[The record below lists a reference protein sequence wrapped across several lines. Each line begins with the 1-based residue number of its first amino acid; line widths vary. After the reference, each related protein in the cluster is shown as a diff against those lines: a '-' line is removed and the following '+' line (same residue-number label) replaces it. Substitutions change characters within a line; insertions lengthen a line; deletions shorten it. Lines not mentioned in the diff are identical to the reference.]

1 MMSDRFQILSKPN
14 WQAIGG
20 HPAIPALCLDQLRA
34 LDSFFDHIA
43 RFGLT
48 EPNVSDFLA
57 FACLGQGAKGLA
69 HLRAG
74 LAIFDAGDPSLALID
89 EAHSQIVVKDQHRG
103 TSGRGRA
110 HYTRSVSVASSD
122 LPADWQA
129 VLDGMKVRREA
140 GDKRAPSPYI
150 QVRMTQKLGQYILV
164 MRREGLPIELHQD
177 GLTAFYVDLSTR
189 LSCHS
194 GEPLR
199 PATLRATW
207 EELHRFACYR
217 GTYSDDLMA
226 GLKQTL
232 KTLREE
238 EISAS
243 QLKFGKLHGIG
254 SPPDVIRDAMD
265 MLDAAQKAA
274 TPGKRHILRNRAA
287 AFALPA
293 ILPLRREWDRIVFGK
308 TLFWEGDRYRFR
320 GYKPGKT
327 ALLDGR
333 REFPGS
339 IHPMMCR
346 FVDAMLLQDN
356 DPHYLQAL
364 RAHAEA
370 SQRPLFA
377 HPNGEAVAKNYVTNV
392 WRETV
397 GAGAQIARTLMHD
410 YFGARGEEGTRRA
423 MVMCNQHS
431 RETANS
437 YISTSVGEMELEMA
451 SEDLLDELSSLE
463 TQR

>member
-1 MMSDRFQILSKPN
+1 MSARFQILAKPA
-14 WQAIGG
+14 WQAIVG
-20 HPAIPALCLDQLRA
+20 HPAIPGLSLDQLRA
-34 LDSFFDHIA
+34 MDGFFDHIT

-48 EPNVSDFLA
+48 EPDTSDFVA
-57 FACLGQGAKGLA
+57 FASLGHRAKGLED
-69 HLRAG
+69 LRAG
-74 LAIFDAGDPSLALID
+74 LVKFDEGDPNLVLID
-89 EAHSQIVVKDQHRG
+89 EAHAQIAAKEQNRG
-103 TSGRGRA
+103 TSGKGRA
-110 HYTRSVSVASSD
+110 QYSRSVSVAPDD

-129 VLDGMKVRREA
+129 VLAGMNVRREA
-140 GDKRAPSPYI
+140 GDKRAPSPSI
-150 QVRMTQKLGQYILV
+150 QVRMCQKLGQYIMV
-164 MRREGLPIELHQD
+164 MRREGLSEELHQE
-177 GLTAFYVDLSTR
+177 GLTAFYADLSTR
-189 LSCHS
+189 SSRHS

-207 EELHRFACYR
+207 EELERFARYR
-217 GTYSDDLMA
+217 STYSAELMA
-226 GLKQTL
+226 ALKQTL
-232 KTLREE
+232 ETLREE
-238 EISAS
+238 EANEA

-254 SPPDVIRDAMD
+254 SPPDVVRDALD
-265 MLDAAQKAA
+265 MLDTAERAA
-274 TPGKRHILRNRAA
+274 TPGKRHKLRNRAA

-293 ILPLRREWDRIVFGK
+293 ILPLRREWDRIVFGE

-320 GYKPGKT
+320 GYKPRKT

-356 DPHYLQAL
+356 DPRYLPAL
-364 RAHAEA
+364 RDHAEA

-377 HPNGEAVAKNYVTNV
+377 HPNGAPVSQNYVTSV
-392 WRETV
+392 WHQVAGT
-397 GAGAQIARTLMHD
+397 GAQIARTLLHD

-437 YISTSVGEMELEMA
+437 YISTSVGEIELEMA
-451 SEDLLDELSSLE
+451 SEELLDEFESLE
-463 TQR
+463 VLR